1 MPDQNTES
9 KPETHMRQDAVGVV
23 VHRMVSP
30 RVGEQIAEEL
40 GRAANIIASYYDK
53 NRDAMPANVA
63 CALTREMHRLR
74 TLADHVKPEP
84 KEDDE
89 EG

>member
-1 MPDQNTES
+1 MPNQDAES

-40 GRAANIIASYYDK
+40 GRAANIIAAYYDR

-63 CALTREMHRLR
+63 CALTREMQRLR
-74 TLADHVKPEP
+74 TLADHVKPAP
-84 KEDDE
+84 QEDDE